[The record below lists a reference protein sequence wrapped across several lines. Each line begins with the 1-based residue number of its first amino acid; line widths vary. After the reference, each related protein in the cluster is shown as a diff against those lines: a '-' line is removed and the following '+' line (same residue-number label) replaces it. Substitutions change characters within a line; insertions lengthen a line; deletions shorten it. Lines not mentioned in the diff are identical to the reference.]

1 MSLEVNMD
9 KKNTRRT
16 FTLEYKQDA
25 VKLVTEQ
32 GYSRQKAADSL
43 GISLSAITTWVRQE
57 SPIGDSKEAKSVTLN
72 LSERS
77 ELERLRKENQRL
89 LMERDIL
96 KKAAVFFAKENE

>member
-1 MSLEVNMD
+1 MD

-72 LSERS
+72 LSEGS

>member
-1 MSLEVNMD
+1 MD

-32 GYSRQKAADSL
+32 GYSRQNAADSL

>member
-1 MSLEVNMD
+1 MD

-57 SPIGDSKEAKSVTLN
+57 SPTGDSKEAKSVTLN

-77 ELERLRKENQRL
+77 ELERLRKDNQRL

>member
-1 MSLEVNMD
+1 MD

-43 GISLSAITTWVRQE
+43 GISLSAITSWVRQE

>member
-1 MSLEVNMD
+1 
-9 KKNTRRT
+9 
-16 FTLEYKQDA
+16 

-77 ELERLRKENQRL
+77 ELERLRKDNQRL
-89 LMERDIL
+89 LMELDIL
-96 KKAAVFFAKENE
+96 KKAAVFFTKENE

>member
-1 MSLEVNMD
+1 MD

-43 GISLSAITTWVRQE
+43 GISLCSGQVKLATVLYSNQYCCSARFGGNP
-57 SPIGDSKEAKSVTLN
+57 SLC
-72 LSERS
+72 
-77 ELERLRKENQRL
+77 
-89 LMERDIL
+89 
-96 KKAAVFFAKENE
+96 

>member
-1 MSLEVNMD
+1 MSLEVNMN

-57 SPIGDSKEAKSVTLN
+57 SPIGDSKEAKSITLN

-96 KKAAVFFAKENE
+96 KKAAVFFAKENG

>member
-1 MSLEVNMD
+1 MSLEVNMN

-43 GISLSAITTWVRQE
+43 GISLSAIITWVRQK

-96 KKAAVFFAKENE
+96 KKAAVFFAKENG

>member
-16 FTLEYKQDA
+16 FTLEYQQDA

-77 ELERLRKENQRL
+77 ELERLRKDNQRL

-96 KKAAVFFAKENE
+96 KKAAVFFAKENG

>member
-1 MSLEVNMD
+1 M
-9 KKNTRRT
+9 KNTRRT

-96 KKAAVFFAKENE
+96 KKAAVFFAKENG

>member
-1 MSLEVNMD
+1 MN

-43 GISLSAITTWVRQE
+43 GISLSAIITWVRQK

-96 KKAAVFFAKENE
+96 KKAAVFFAKENG

>member
-1 MSLEVNMD
+1 MD

>member
-1 MSLEVNMD
+1 MSLEVNMN

-96 KKAAVFFAKENE
+96 KKAAVFFAKENG

>member
-96 KKAAVFFAKENE
+96 KKAAVFFAKENG

>member
-1 MSLEVNMD
+1 MD

-96 KKAAVFFAKENE
+96 KKAAVFFAKENG

>member
-43 GISLSAITTWVRQE
+43 GISLSVIFLKLLFYFLIDYQMN
-57 SPIGDSKEAKSVTLN
+57 LN
-72 LSERS
+72 ALTKYLS
-77 ELERLRKENQRL
+77 
-89 LMERDIL
+89 
-96 KKAAVFFAKENE
+96 

>member
-57 SPIGDSKEAKSVTLN
+57 SPIGDSKEAKSITLN

-96 KKAAVFFAKENE
+96 KKAAVFFAKENG

>member
-1 MSLEVNMD
+1 MSLEVNMN

-16 FTLEYKQDA
+16 LTLEYKQDA

-32 GYSRQKAADSL
+32 GYSRQKSADSL

-77 ELERLRKENQRL
+77 ELERLRKDNQRL

>member
-57 SPIGDSKEAKSVTLN
+57 SPTGDSKEAKSVTLN

-77 ELERLRKENQRL
+77 ELERLRKDNQRL

>member
-25 VKLVTEQ
+25 VKLVIEQ

-57 SPIGDSKEAKSVTLN
+57 SPIGDS
-72 LSERS
+72 
-77 ELERLRKENQRL
+77 
-89 LMERDIL
+89 
-96 KKAAVFFAKENE
+96 AAVFFAKENE

>member
-1 MSLEVNMD
+1 MSLEVNMN

-57 SPIGDSKEAKSVTLN
+57 SPIGDSKKLN
-72 LSERS
+72 QLH
-77 ELERLRKENQRL
+77 
-89 LMERDIL
+89 
-96 KKAAVFFAKENE
+96 

>member
-16 FTLEYKQDA
+16 FTLEYQQDA

-57 SPIGDSKEAKSVTLN
+57 SPISDSKEAKSVTLN

-96 KKAAVFFAKENE
+96 KKAAVFFAKENG